1 MEARPL
7 SSKAQQRFG
16 SAWAAQVMA
25 FLVLAIAVSLTAGHS
40 DVGHAGC
47 AGEWKQCG
55 GGTFT
60 PTCCVSGTW
69 CKKVDPMWYWQC
81 VPGTDPNPPAP
92 ATTKAPT
99 LAPTAA
105 PTLPPTIAPTLAPP
119 TPAPAPLTCAG
130 LCSRT
135 KTGACG
141 AAADK
146 TMCEQ
151 KYIAKIG
158 LGVPCV
164 WKSCGCFANGENLL
178 QCSCVP
184 APEPE
189 PESEEEEESEPERE
203 EEESEPEREEEE
215 SEPERE
221 EEEEEP
227 EPEREEEEE
236 EPEPTP
242 APAPEPT
249 PEPSPCALMCA
260 KTNLRDENAW
270 CNKYNRKEADCL
282 QSYLQASNYQGGKS
296 VPCKYTSKRKCKA
309 NKDAKV
315 DCKSYSCPQSF
326 LQVGD
331 ERSERSIRKHS
342 FLSRVLLQLDQ
353 CLGSEIVFDE
363 DVDNQNAAGEEHH
376 GSGIVGL

>member
-1 MEARPL
+1 
-7 SSKAQQRFG
+7 
-16 SAWAAQVMA
+16 MA
-25 FLVLAIAVSLTAGHS
+25 FLVLAIALSLTAGQS
-40 DVGHAGC
+40 DIGHANC
-47 AGEWKQCG
+47 VGEWGQCG
-55 GGTFT
+55 GGNVA
-60 PTCCVSGTW
+60 PTCCVSGYW
-69 CKKVDPMWYWQC
+69 CKKVDPQWYHQC

-92 ATTKAPT
+92 APTKAPP
-99 LAPTAA
+99 LAPTDA
-105 PTLPPTIAPTLAPP
+105 PTLPPPVAPPVAPP

-146 TMCEQ
+146 TICEQ
-151 KYIAKIG
+151 TYIVKIG

-203 EEESEPEREEEE
+203 EEE
-215 SEPERE
+215 
-221 EEEEEP
+221 EEP

-236 EPEPTP
+236 EEEDEEEPESTPEPTP

-260 KTNLRDENAW
+260 KTNLRDEGAW
-270 CNKYNRKEADCL
+270 CSKYNKKEADCL

-296 VPCKYTSKRKCKA
+296 VPCRYTSKRKCKA

-315 DCKSYSCPQSF
+315 DCRSYSCPQSF

-331 ERSERSIRKHS
+331 ERSERSVRKHS
-342 FLSRVLLQLDQ
+342 FLSRALLQLDQ
-353 CLGSEIVFDE
+353 CLGSEIVLDE
-363 DVDNQNAAGEEHH
+363 DVDNQKAAAEEHL
-376 GSGIVGL
+376 GSGTLGL